1 MAENQ
6 TTKLLV
12 KSIGRDKDFSNS
24 LCIYFNRPPTN
35 EEMRM
40 IDDFLHMMVD
50 QSDVMEPGNPGINR
64 PIQ

>member
-1 MAENQ
+1 M
-6 TTKLLV
+6 KLLL
-12 KSIGRDKDFSNS
+12 KAIGRDKDSSNG
-24 LCIYFNRPPTN
+24 LCLYFNRTPTN

-40 IDDFLHMMVD
+40 IDDFLHMMID